1 MSAAVFSGHCS
12 ECASSVRSQDTVMI
26 WSIFR
31 IKDKLNCETYWY
43 SVALKMQGLSCL
55 ESCARYTFGASILRL
70 WGPLLQTS
78 PAQWRTD
85 KELCYIAGIFFPTA
99 LALIGYFE
107 VKWQLTM
114 KLFPAKISERATL
127 QNLWRQRVTVH
138 CYPRMLTDDR
148 RYSEVYRAS
157 QKFVPPLYKSVF
169 QYDWF
174 C

>member
-55 ESCARYTFGASILRL
+55 EPCARYTFGASILRL

-107 VKWQLTM
+107 VKWHLTM

-127 QNLWRQRVTVH
+127 QKSMTSEGNSALLPANVDQRL
-138 CYPRMLTDDR
+138 PLQRGL
-148 RYSEVYRAS
+148 
-157 QKFVPPLYKSVF
+157 QGVPKVRSSTL
-169 QYDWF
+169 
-174 C
+174 